1 MQKKLKKKRKW
12 FCWKK
17 VDGAEKNKN
26 SRRDA
31 LFDTNSIRNRINDDN
46 DLGQLSSNDKK
57 KIQDALQEF
66 ENWMKKN
73 PNATSEEIEKERKK
87 LNEKN

>member
-1 MQKKLKKKRKW
+1 MQKKLKKKEND
-12 FCWKK
+12 FAEK

-57 KIQDALQEF
+57 KKFKMLYKNLKIGWKRIQMQQVKRL
-66 ENWMKKN
+66 KK
-73 PNATSEEIEKERKK
+73 K
-87 LNEKN
+87 EKN